1 MTSLRALALVAF
13 SALALAPVTLTAQ
26 QRDSGTVK
34 VITPQL
40 DFSGVIFGNYQY
52 RTDSAAKAGLGGKSP
67 NKFDIERVYLTFRMP
82 VGERM
87 SIRATTDIFQ
97 QTNTANNAFY
107 AGWVVRL
114 KYGYLQYN
122 FANDIG
128 DVKGFNALA
137 RVGMLHTV
145 LIDHEEAFWPRYL
158 SQAATERNGFF
169 SSADLGLATVVTMP
183 NKWGE
188 VYATVTNGP
197 GYTNQE
203 TDRFKDFAIRLTL
216 TPLATN
222 PMMDGYFK
230 TFAISPWYY
239 KGNTGSK
246 YQGST
251 FNAVTCVNCP
261 LDAGLQ
267 RDRFGIFTG
276 IRDRRLTLGAEYAQR
291 MEDVEGGAN
300 SVTSPRTLAQ
310 MKGQLVSAFAIAR
323 PLEWMDAKEKSNVG
337 LIGRIDQFKPNTNAT
352 STSGFNTASSYDRLI
367 IAGVFWEP
375 TPRTALTF
383 DYQGRSPQSG
393 SLNVDQTTWFLH
405 WKAEF

>member
-1 MTSLRALALVAF
+1 MSSLRSLTLFALSALV
-13 SALALAPVTLTAQ
+13 LAPVAASAQ
-26 QRDSGTVK
+26 QRDSGAVK
-34 VITPQL
+34 AVTPQL
-40 DFSGVIFGNYQY
+40 DFSGLILGNYQY
-52 RTDSAAKAGLGGKSP
+52 KTDSASKAGLGGNSP
-67 NKFDIERVYLTFRMP
+67 NKFEIERVYLTFRMP

-97 QTNTANNAFY
+97 QTNTANNGFY

-137 RVGMLHTV
+137 RIGMLHNV
-145 LIDHEEAFWPRYL
+145 VIDHEELFWPRYL
-158 SQAATERNGFF
+158 SQAAVERNGFF
-169 SSADLGLATVVTMP
+169 SSADLGLASLVTLP

-188 VYATVTNGP
+188 VYATITNGP

-203 TDRFKDFAIRLTL
+203 TDRFKDFALRLTL
-216 TPLATN
+216 TPLSTAEA
-222 PMMDGYFK
+222 MGGYFK
-230 TFAISPWYY
+230 TFAITPWYY
-239 KGNTGSK
+239 KGFTGSK
-246 YQGST
+246 YQAST
-251 FNAVTCVNCP
+251 FNTVTCVNCP
-261 LDAGLQ
+261 INDGLQ

-291 MEDVEGGAN
+291 MEDLEGGAN
-300 SVTSPRTLAQ
+300 TVTSPRTVTQ
-310 MKGQLVSAFAIAR
+310 QKGQLISAFAIAR
-323 PLEWMDAKEKSNVG
+323 PLEWMDAKEKSNFG
-337 LIGRIDQFKPNTNAT
+337 LVGRIDQFTPNTNST
-352 STSGFNTASSYDRLI
+352 STTTNTLSSYDRLL

-375 TPRTALTF
+375 TPRTALTL

-393 SLNVDQTTWFLH
+393 SLNVEQTTWFLH